1 MSRRIVEDVLGRD
14 MTRELWT
21 GNYNPVIP
29 LSIQD
34 FDLAGVLPAVFYM
47 FRWGHRR
54 GQGNFLKVFGVEQD
68 TAQQRRRAAT
78 IERVAERLSCT
89 PTLQG
94 FQGDVEQAILG
105 DLLLCYCL
113 ENKNHEMGRD
123 QQIQRV
129 APAHYMASWI
139 DLPDNVVNLRFVP
152 EMLIALLANQDST
165 DYINQTTDRTL
176 FAVGKD
182 FRDNAL
188 LRAFHKGIEIKGI
201 PSDRTS
207 DYFVD
212 DCPVGIDQLMMI
224 RLAQQLHEAPDKLRG
239 REKSDI
245 SNQRPIAEKASR
257 YYSEDI
263 RRFIR
268 AYAQL
273 IPRQSLVPMLES
285 SMAIGLTTILTSVVE
300 ILHEWVNTGEI
311 RKKCDQKPSAIF
323 TDCSNGVDSKLRA
336 LAEQSMDDFMRKME
350 RLPVILMALRILD
363 YCARHDPTIRKL
375 NIKTIPNAT
384 EWINLLGE
392 VLHKRRQE
400 SEPIFYNLEQKAN
413 ALAERLREENPEV
426 SVILENTRGYPNPVW
441 RLAESLCLLMGRK
454 SLWENYT
461 KWFDSSVH
469 INRPNGLSSKR
480 RISQHDVVTGTKTRD
495 VRSLVFTDTVL
506 DYLVHLHL
514 LRSSN
519 HGGTRALSFREFL
532 HILRERYGFYVDA
545 APPGMQTSN
554 DMLQRN
560 RAVLE
565 RRLRDLGL
573 LAGVNDAE
581 AMKRLIPRYRLE
593 EDMNHD
599 DQ

>member
-1 MSRRIVEDVLGRD
+1 
-14 MTRELWT
+14 
-21 GNYNPVIP
+21 
-29 LSIQD
+29 
-34 FDLAGVLPAVFYM
+34 
-47 FRWGHRR
+47 
-54 GQGNFLKVFGVEQD
+54 
-68 TAQQRRRAAT
+68 
-78 IERVAERLSCT
+78 
-89 PTLQG
+89 
-94 FQGDVEQAILG
+94 
-105 DLLLCYCL
+105 
-113 ENKNHEMGRD
+113 
-123 QQIQRV
+123 
-129 APAHYMASWI
+129 
-139 DLPDNVVNLRFVP
+139 
-152 EMLIALLANQDST
+152 
-165 DYINQTTDRTL
+165 
-176 FAVGKD
+176 
-182 FRDNAL
+182 
-188 LRAFHKGIEIKGI
+188 
-201 PSDRTS
+201 
-207 DYFVD
+207 
-212 DCPVGIDQLMMI
+212 MI
-224 RLAQQLHEAPDKLRG
+224 RLAQKLHEAPDKLRG

-257 YYSEDI
+257 YFSEDI

-300 ILHEWVNTGEI
+300 ILLEWTNSGEI
-311 RKKCDQKPSAIF
+311 RKQCDQKPSAIF
-323 TDCSNGVDSKLRA
+323 VDCSNGIDYKLRA
-336 LAEQSMDDFMRKME
+336 LAEQSIDDFMRKME

-363 YCARHDPTIRKL
+363 YYARYDPTIRAL
-375 NIKTIPNAT
+375 HVRNIPYAT
-384 EWINLLGE
+384 EWLNLLGDI
-392 VLHKRRQE
+392 LHERREE
-400 SEPIFYNLEQKAN
+400 SIPIFYNLKQRAN
-413 ALAERLREENPEV
+413 VLAEKLHEESPDAAAV
-426 SVILENTRGYPNPVW
+426 LENIQGYSNPVW
-441 RLAESLCLLMGRK
+441 RLAESLCLLMERK

-469 INRPNGLSSKR
+469 INRPNGLASKR
-480 RISQHDVVTGTKTRD
+480 RISQLDVVTGTKTRD

-519 HGGTRALSFREFL
+519 HGGTRALSFKEFL

-581 AMKRLIPRYRLE
+581 AMKRLIPRYRID

>member
-47 FRWGHRR
+47 FRWGYRR
-54 GQGNFLKVFGVEQD
+54 GQGNFLKVFGAEQG
-68 TAQQRRRAAT
+68 TAQQRRRSAT
-78 IERVAERLSCT
+78 IDRVAEHISKAS
-89 PTLQG
+89 TLQG

-201 PSDRTS
+201 PSDRKS
-207 DYFVD
+207 DYFVE
-212 DCPVGIDQLMMI
+212 DCPVGIDQLVMI
-224 RLAQQLHEAPDKLRG
+224 RLAQQLHESPDKLRG

-257 YYSEDI
+257 YFSEDI

-300 ILHEWVNTGEI
+300 ILMEWSQTGEI

-375 NIKTIPNAT
+375 NIKTIPYAT

-392 VLHKRRQE
+392 VMHKRRQE

-413 ALAERLREENPEV
+413 ALAERLHEENLEV
-426 SVILENTRGYPNPVW
+426 SVILENSRGYPNPVW
-441 RLAESLCLLMGRK
+441 RLAEALSMLMGRRNLWSNYLFCFE
-454 SLWENYT
+454 SLL
-461 KWFDSSVH
+461 H
-469 INRPNGLSSKR
+469 INRSNGLASKR
-480 RISQHDVVTGTKTRD
+480 RTKQTDPVTGAKSRD

-519 HGGTRALSFREFL
+519 HGGTRALSFKDFL
-532 HILRERYGFYVDA
+532 HILQERYGFYVDV

-581 AMKRLIPRYRLE
+581 AMKRLVPRYRLE
-593 EDMNHD
+593 EDIDHD

>member
-1 MSRRIVEDVLGRD
+1 MTRKIVEEVLSKD
-14 MTRELWT
+14 MERQIWS
-21 GNYNPVIP
+21 GNYFNALP
-29 LSIQD
+29 LSFQP
-34 FDLAGVLPAVFYM
+34 FDLSAVLPAVFYM
-47 FRWGHRR
+47 FRRGFRR
-54 GQGNFLKVFGVEQD
+54 GQGNFLKVFGAEQG
-68 TAQQRRRAAT
+68 TVQQRRRSAT
-78 IERVAERLSCT
+78 IDRVMERLSQT

-94 FQGDVEQAILG
+94 FQGEVEQAILG

-139 DLPDNVVNLRFVP
+139 DLPANIVDLRYVP
-152 EMLIALLANQDST
+152 EMLVALLADQDST
-165 DYINQTTDRTL
+165 DYVMQTAYRTR

-182 FRDNAL
+182 FKDNAL
-188 LRAFHKGIEIKGI
+188 LCAFYEGIEIKTFAG
-201 PSDRTS
+201 DRS
-207 DYFVD
+207 ADCFVED
-212 DCPVGIDQLMMI
+212 FPVGIDQLLMI
-224 RLAQQLHEAPDKLRG
+224 RLALQLHDAPDKLRWK
-239 REKSDI
+239 EHNEI
-245 SNQRPIAEKASR
+245 SNQRPIAEKSSR
-257 YYSEDI
+257 YFSEDI

-273 IPRQSLVPMLES
+273 IPRQSLAPMLES

-300 ILHEWVNTGEI
+300 ILLEWTNSGEI
-311 RKKCDQKPSAIF
+311 RKQCDQKPSTLF
-323 TDCSNGVDSKLRA
+323 VDCSNGIDYKLKA
-336 LAEQSMDDFMRKME
+336 LAEQSMDDFMRKLE
-350 RLPVILMALRILD
+350 RLPIILMALRLLD
-363 YCARHDPTIRKL
+363 YSARYDSSIKKL
-375 NIKTIPNAT
+375 NIKTIPYAT
-384 EWINLLGE
+384 EWINLLGDI
-392 VLHKRRQE
+392 LHERRKE
-400 SEPIFYNLEQKAN
+400 SIPIFYNLEQKAN
-413 ALAERLREENPEV
+413 ALAERLHEDNPDAAA
-426 SVILENTRGYPNPVW
+426 ILENTRSYPNPVW
-441 RLAESLCLLMGRK
+441 RLAEALCLLMGRK
-454 SLWENYT
+454 NLWVNYL
-461 KWFDSSVH
+461 FCFESFLH
-469 INRPNGLSSKR
+469 LNRPNGLASKR
-480 RISQHDVVTGTKTRD
+480 RISQLDVVTGTKTRD

-514 LRSSN
+514 LPSGN
-519 HGGTRALSFREFL
+519 HGGTRALSFKDFL

-593 EDMNHD
+593 EEMNHD